1 MINHLSLLA
10 LSNASDPSELVV
22 LSNIMDGV
30 AGAATMY
37 YDTER
42 SGDLQIEAKDTILT
56 KVQHNIEAQV
66 LWSDASTTLL
76 NAWRTNQTPLRI
88 AGYGI
93 DGAMIWAVTARVSP
107 TQQFDN
113 VHSMGVRITLD
124 SLPAYVNGRKSV
136 QVGENILGIWD
147 VTSGDANV
155 WNGFSVTSGSST
167 RSGASLTLNGDIG
180 LTNLIFFPFA
190 GRDVTFGFE
199 TTGGTGQATF
209 ELTALDNGSNVI
221 ATYTTTSTSGVTL
234 PAGTFEITVDITTTG
249 GDVPIIRNPFIRL
262 IGTRFT
268 LE

>member
-1 MINHLSLLA
+1 
-10 LSNASDPSELVV
+10 
-22 LSNIMDGV
+22 MDGV

-124 SLPAYVNGRKSV
+124 SLPAYVDGRKSV
-136 QVGENILGIWD
+136 QVGENLLGIWD
-147 VTSGDANV
+147 VTGGNANV
-155 WNGFSVTSGSST
+155 WNGFAVTSGSST
-167 RSGASLTLNGDIG
+167 RSGADLTLSGDIE
-180 LTNLIFFPFA
+180 LSAPLFFPFA
-190 GRDVTFGFE
+190 GQGVTFGFS
-199 TTGGTGQATF
+199 TVGGTGDATF
-209 ELTALDNGSNVI
+209 ELTALDDADSPI
-221 ATYTTTSTSGVTL
+221 ATYTTTNNSAVTL
-234 PAGTFEITVDITTTG
+234 PAGTYSLGVDITTTG
-249 GDVPIIRNPFIRL
+249 GDVPVIRHPFIRL
-262 IGTRFT
+262 VGTRFT